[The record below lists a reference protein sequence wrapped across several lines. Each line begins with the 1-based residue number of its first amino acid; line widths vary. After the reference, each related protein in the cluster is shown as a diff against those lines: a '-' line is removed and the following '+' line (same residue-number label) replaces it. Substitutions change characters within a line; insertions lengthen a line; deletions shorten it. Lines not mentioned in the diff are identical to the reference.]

1 MNEND
6 EYINPVEFEIAE
18 AKKRNKMPKKN
29 EELEKYK
36 MLYQEILKDLD
47 DYKNLYLRQRSEME
61 NYTKYKEREISNI
74 RKNANSEMVKNLLPF
89 LDTLDAAMLHDKKIE
104 PVKAQIIKILNSYG
118 LSEIDSKG
126 KKFDP
131 NLEEAI
137 GVSDDGEDGTVLEE
151 VQKGYI
157 LNGEV
162 LRTSKVIV
170 SKR

>member
-1 MNEND
+1 MSENN

-18 AKKRNKMPKKN
+18 ARKRNNMSKKD

-36 MLYQEILKDLD
+36 ALYQETLRDLD

-61 NYTKYKEREISNI
+61 NYTKYKEREINNI
-74 RKNANSEMVKNLLPF
+74 RKNASSELVKNLLPF
-89 LDTLDAAMLHDKKIE
+89 LDTLDAAMVHDEKLE

-118 LSEIDSKG
+118 LSEINSKG

-137 GVSDDGEDGTVLEE
+137 GVSDDGEDGIVLEE